1 VLPPSG
7 GEMSRLSRF
16 EAYRHVGIRDTM
28 RFYDCDDENQFA
40 ELSGRVVEEGLV
52 GKDMV
57 QVFAPDT
64 PVEAMNRGYR
74 PVAISDRV

>member
-1 VLPPSG
+1 
-7 GEMSRLSRF
+7 MSRLSRF
-16 EAYRHVGIRDTM
+16 DSYRFVGVRDTM

-40 ELSGRVVEEGLV
+40 EVSRRVADEGLV
-52 GKDMV
+52 GRDMV

-74 PVAISDRV
+74 PVAVSGRV